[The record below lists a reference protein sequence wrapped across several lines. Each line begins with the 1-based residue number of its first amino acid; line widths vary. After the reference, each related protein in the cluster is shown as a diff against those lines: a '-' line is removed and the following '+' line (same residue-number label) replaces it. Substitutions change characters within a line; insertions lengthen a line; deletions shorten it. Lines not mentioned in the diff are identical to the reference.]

1 MAARKRTTPKIYELY
16 VELEG
21 VQPPIWR
28 RLLVL
33 ASIRLHKLH
42 ELLQLTMGWTNSHL
56 HSFQIGERAFS
67 MSGADLDELDM
78 LDEKKFTLEAVL
90 GESIR
95 RFSYEYDF
103 GDSWRHQI
111 KVKPVAKPNIDWSYP
126 LCIGGARAAP
136 PDDVGGVYGYAE
148 FLSAIKDPKHD
159 EHDQMLAWVGGV
171 FDPEGF
177 DLNAI
182 NRALRFG
189 AL

>member
-21 VQPPIWR
+21 VQSPIWR
-28 RLLVL
+28 RLL
-33 ASIRLHKLH
+33 
-42 ELLQLTMGWTNSHL
+42 
-56 HSFQIGERAFS
+56 
-67 MSGADLDELDM
+67 
-78 LDEKKFTLEAVL
+78 
-90 GESIR
+90 
-95 RFSYEYDF
+95 
-103 GDSWRHQI
+103 
-111 KVKPVAKPNIDWSYP
+111 
-126 LCIGGARAAP
+126 ARAAP

-148 FLSAIKDPKHD
+148 FLSTIKDPKHD

-189 AL
+189 ALWARMRRPFAVQPRCDGASRAGGSEGSRRRCGLADGGPGV